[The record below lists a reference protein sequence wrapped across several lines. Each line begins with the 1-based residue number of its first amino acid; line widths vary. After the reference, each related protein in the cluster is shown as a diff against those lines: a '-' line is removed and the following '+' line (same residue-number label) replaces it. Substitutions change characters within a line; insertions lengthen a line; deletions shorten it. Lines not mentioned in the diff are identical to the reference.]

1 MAKKIRK
8 DGLEMEMTRGG
19 NFTLSPEDAPLTYG
33 EPKEG
38 YAAALRSLLTTFYHF
53 VNDDDQ
59 EWSLR
64 HSLDELDMIVTDM
77 EKIKQPNLKSFRQFK
92 DFADTLKDL
101 EDLLR
106 IAKNLTGT
114 LIDMSMD
121 QMDSNTLLL
130 EVEKWR
136 TWRVESDPE
145 KQEWKDEIATTI
157 AYQRHEEDKD
167 GNS

>member
-1 MAKKIRK
+1 MTKIKK
-8 DGLEMEMTRGG
+8 DGLKLDKTRGE
-19 NFTLSPEDAPLTYG
+19 NFSLSPEDAPLPFG

-38 YAAALRSLLTTFYHF
+38 YAAALRSLLTAFYHF

-59 EWSLR
+59 EWSLC
-64 HSLDELDMIVTDM
+64 HSMDEMDMIVTDM
-77 EKIKQPNLKSFRQFK
+77 QRIKYPNIKSFRHFN

-114 LIDMSMD
+114 LIDMTMAGMSTNDLM
-121 QMDSNTLLL
+121 L
-130 EVEKWR
+130 EVERWR

-145 KQEWKDEIATTI
+145 KQAWKDEVATTI
-157 AYQRHEEDKD
+157 VYQKCEEE
-167 GNS
+167 